1 MAQWLKAFATKPDDL
16 CSIPGAHMGKEK
28 TIFCKL
34 SFDIYSHANAAPINN
49 IF

>member
-1 MAQWLKAFATKPDDL
+1 MAQWLKAFATKPDGL